1 MLSSYEASFQKA
13 IESGPNCYEQ
23 VKYIAYSYAF
33 KQELSLQEAVYH
45 IIPELWTRKIFPGVL
60 NTSSST
66 PLKSV
71 RMVLLKNKLLEL
83 PEEEKTLLCI
93 VPQSQ
98 PIGTRENIKRFPTWW
113 TSWWSCS
120 S

>member
-33 KQELSLQEAVYH
+33 KQELSLQEALYH

-71 RMVLLKNKLLEL
+71 SMVLLKNKLLEL
-83 PEEEKTLLCI
+83 PEEKKLCYASFLNHNLLGQEKI
-93 VPQSQ
+93 
-98 PIGTRENIKRFPTWW
+98 
-113 TSWWSCS
+113 
-120 S
+120 

>member
-45 IIPELWTRKIFPGVL
+45 IIPEL
-60 NTSSST
+60 
-66 PLKSV
+66 
-71 RMVLLKNKLLEL
+71 
-83 PEEEKTLLCI
+83 
-93 VPQSQ
+93 
-98 PIGTRENIKRFPTWW
+98 
-113 TSWWSCS
+113 
-120 S
+120 